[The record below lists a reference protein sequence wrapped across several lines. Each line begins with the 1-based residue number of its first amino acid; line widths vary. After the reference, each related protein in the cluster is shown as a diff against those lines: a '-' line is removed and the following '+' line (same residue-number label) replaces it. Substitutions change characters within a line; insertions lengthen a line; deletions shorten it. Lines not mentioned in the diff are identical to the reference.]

1 MPKVSEA
8 KLGEEMGRLQ
18 RHRYF
23 SYLEIMLRVVA
34 HGYTK
39 AIEITNISKSPQ
51 NSYKI
56 AGSFSSEDMKEEKR
70 SY

>member
-1 MPKVSEA
+1 MPQVSQA
-8 KLGEEMGRLQ
+8 KLREEMGRLQ

-23 SYLEIMLRVVA
+23 TYLEIMLRVA
-34 HGYTK
+34 ADGYTK
-39 AIEITNISKSPQ
+39 PTEITTISKSPP

-56 AGSFSSEDMKEEKR
+56 AGSFSSEDMKKEKR